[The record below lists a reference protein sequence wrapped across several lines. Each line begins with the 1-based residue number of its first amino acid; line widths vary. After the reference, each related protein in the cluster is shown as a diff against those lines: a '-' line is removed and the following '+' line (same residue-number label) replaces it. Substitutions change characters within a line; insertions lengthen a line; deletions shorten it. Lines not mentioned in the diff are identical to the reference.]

1 MRVFK
6 EFGKEKLVRKF
17 GKEIG
22 KEFGKERLVRKF
34 GKEIGKEF
42 GVPHR
47 RGMPPAGGIALARPY
62 IYTGAQA
69 RGPSRGPPCQ
79 DFIDT

>member
-22 KEFGKERLVRKF
+22 KDF
-34 GKEIGKEF
+34 GKEIGKEFGKEF

-47 RGMPPAGGIALARPY
+47 RGMPPAGGIALARP
-62 IYTGAQA
+62 
-69 RGPSRGPPCQ
+69 
-79 DFIDT
+79 